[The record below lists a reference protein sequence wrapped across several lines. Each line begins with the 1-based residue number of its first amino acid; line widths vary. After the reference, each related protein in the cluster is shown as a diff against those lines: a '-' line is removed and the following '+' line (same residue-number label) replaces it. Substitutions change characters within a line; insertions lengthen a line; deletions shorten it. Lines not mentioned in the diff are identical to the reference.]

1 MKPTKLQIDIVRT
14 VHHAKQR
21 FRVDIKKEQVPE
33 FLEMFL
39 PYKRN
44 GKHFNKRVEAAIY
57 NLLSR
62 KYLRK
67 GYKESLIVTSTQS
80 YSKTILNSAK
90 KKQGSKSFP
99 FTLSCW
105 GLPLKC
111 RQQKPTQ
118 RKE

>member
-44 GKHFNKRVEAAIY
+44 GKHFNKRVKAAIY

-67 GYKESLIVTSTQS
+67 GYKESLIVTLKGHSCFGT
-80 YSKTILNSAK
+80 
-90 KKQGSKSFP
+90 
-99 FTLSCW
+99 TLIKDDIKLCQEEAR
-105 GLPLKC
+105 L
-111 RQQKPTQ
+111 
-118 RKE
+118 